1 MKGYLITTPTD
12 LARRLAAYYGGT
24 VARELSQPDI
34 CVVMLNGVRLAVVS
48 REEDPAGLFLF
59 SRDRGMVKPHGW
71 MLDDAIAF
79 IDRAQNGQGRYSN
92 TVCDECGQAFGSVG
106 LSLVDGFELCADCVS
121 GDALAFV
128 DRVLNVGGVELLPTD
143 GDVFSTVFYR
153 DPSNGLSTAR
163 NGWFCVDGDSITA
176 RSMPRRKRSR
186 VCGVSDV
193 VEVVL
198 LHGDPS

>member
-24 VARELSQPDI
+24 VSRPLSQPDI
-34 CVVMLNGVRLAVVS
+34 CVVMYNGARLAVVS

-59 SRDRGMVKPHGW
+59 SNGRGMVKPYGW
-71 MLDDAIAF
+71 MFD
-79 IDRAQNGQGRYSN
+79 
-92 TVCDECGQAFGSVG
+92 
-106 LSLVDGFELCADCVS
+106 
-121 GDALAFV
+121 DALAFV
-128 DRVLNVGGVELLPTD
+128 NRVLNVGGVELLPTD

-153 DPSNGLSTAR
+153 DAGHGFMQSR
-163 NGWFCVDGDSITA
+163 NGWFQVEGDSVTGRQPA
-176 RSMPRRKRSR
+176 RGKRSR
-186 VCGVSDV
+186 VCGVSDL

>member
-34 CVVMLNGVRLAVVS
+34 CVVMLNGARLAVVS

-59 SRDRGMVKPHGW
+59 CGGRGMVKPEGW
-71 MLDDAIAF
+71 YEDAAI
-79 IDRAQNGQGRYSN
+79 
-92 TVCDECGQAFGSVG
+92 
-106 LSLVDGFELCADCVS
+106 
-121 GDALAFV
+121 AFV
-128 DRVLNVGGVELLPTD
+128 DRVLNVGGVELLPTE

-153 DPSNGLSTAR
+153 DARHGLVTAR
-163 NGWFCVDGDSITA
+163 NGWFQVDGDSITA

>member
-1 MKGYLITTPTD
+1 MGSCELVRFGGHQIGDIMKGYLITTPTD

-34 CVVMLNGVRLAVVS
+34 CVVMYNGARLAVVS

-59 SRDRGMVKPHGW
+59 SGGRGMVKPHGW
-71 MLDDAIAF
+71 M
-79 IDRAQNGQGRYSN
+79 
-92 TVCDECGQAFGSVG
+92 
-106 LSLVDGFELCADCVS
+106 FE
-121 GDALAFV
+121 DALAFV

-153 DPSNGLSTAR
+153 DGGDGFVTVR
-163 NGWFCVDGDSITA
+163 NGWYRVDGDLVTA
-176 RSMPRRKRSR
+176 RETRSGERSR
-186 VCGVSDV
+186 LCGVSDV

-198 LHGDPS
+198 LYGDPS